1 MSVYFQV
8 ILFGLLFGG
17 SRSVD
22 LTAAQYQVMLSVL
35 GLCLAYNLYCALV
48 IAHWRRNI
56 CEELQLANTPFW
68 SLVSPTDHQRRG
80 GKTIKISND
89 SQGQHNSIE
98 LFQVGSV
105 LTTYVLNRPEV

>member
-68 SLVSPTDHQRRG
+68 SLVSPTDHHRRG

-89 SQGQHNSIE
+89 SQSQDNSRE
-98 LFQVGSV
+98 LFQVGSF
-105 LTTYVLNRPEV
+105 